1 MREAVLTDT
10 THTIYCTYHT
20 VLQSTHYIYLQ
31 YEMQSHTVLMYSA
44 GYKQPQ
50 KKFYS
55 ACGTKLKRI
64 PQPNA
69 GILASGGLKS
79 ARKSVTLS
87 ANTDIK
93 SS

>member
-10 THTIYCTYHT
+10 THTIYIVLIILYFNLHT
-20 VLQSTHYIYLQ
+20 IYMQ

-55 ACGTKLKRI
+55 ACGKKLKSI

-69 GILASGGLKS
+69 GVLASGGLKS
-79 ARKSVTLS
+79 NLPG
-87 ANTDIK
+87 NL
-93 SS
+93 